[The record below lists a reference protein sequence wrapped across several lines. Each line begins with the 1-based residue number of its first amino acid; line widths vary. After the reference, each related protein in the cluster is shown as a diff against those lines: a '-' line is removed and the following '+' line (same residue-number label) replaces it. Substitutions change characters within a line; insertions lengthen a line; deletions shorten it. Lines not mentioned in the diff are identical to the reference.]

1 MAKYKYRTD
10 DNYDLDWTEEVID
23 ELSSKFEDDDF
34 IDQYEIESERESG
47 YPSYSVY
54 YIKFETK
61 DYAGYKLK
69 LNEEYSQWELTYH
82 SVDLGGYSSGLDIET
97 NDNGD
102 DVFTVSI
109 DIQDLYEWVIEQVKK
124 RESKAEISE
133 KVNNL
138 VETTEELTHQDKVK
152 IIKFLMKKLDIS
164 VEDLT

>member
-1 MAKYKYRTD
+1 M
-10 DNYDLDWTEEVID
+10 
-23 ELSSKFEDDDF
+23 
-34 IDQYEIESERESG
+34 
-47 YPSYSVY
+47 
-54 YIKFETK
+54 
-61 DYAGYKLK
+61 
-69 LNEEYSQWELTYH
+69 
-82 SVDLGGYSSGLDIET
+82 GGYSSGLDIET

-152 IIKFLMKKLDIS
+152 IIKFLMKKLDVS